1 MAKNKGKT
9 STLNI
14 KRYIKNRSVKAGKAP
29 GTLIHIG
36 EKREN
41 VKISLIDYNKDN
53 FIEKPLG
60 KVSEGLVYKNE
71 GNVAW
76 IDVEGVNDPA
86 VIECIGE
93 YFGSHHLM
101 LEDMLN
107 MDQRPK
113 IEIHKDHIFIVVK
126 MLSYNEI
133 NSQVEVEQ
141 VSIIFGPHF
150 LISLQEGKEGDVFE
164 PVRERIRKGTK
175 IREKGTDYLAYCLID
190 VIVDNYF
197 IILEKIGEQM
207 EHLDLLLMNDPGP
220 AVLQEIYNLK
230 REIIFLR
237 KTIWPMRELVS
248 KFERDDSNLINEG
261 TKKYLRDAYEHVIQ
275 IIDNEETFR
284 DMISGMMDLYLSVL
298 SNKMN
303 EIMKVLSIIGTIF
316 IPLTFIAGVYGM
328 NFEYMPEL
336 KSHYGYAA
344 VWIIMLVIALIMLG
358 FFKKN
363 KWI

>member
-1 MAKNKGKT
+1 MTT
-9 STLNI
+9 SPLKI
-14 KRYIKNRSVKAGKAP
+14 KKYMKKRSVKSGLAP
-29 GTLIHIG
+29 GSLVHVG
-36 EKREN
+36 EHFREK
-41 VKISLIDYNKDN
+41 VKIELIDYSKTNCEVKHLKS
-53 FIEKPLG
+53 IE
-60 KVSEGLVYKNE
+60 EGLKFKDV

-76 IDVEGVNDPA
+76 IDVEGVHDPD
-86 VIECIGE
+86 VIQCIGQ
-93 YFGSHHLM
+93 YFGSHQLI

-107 MDQRPK
+107 TDQRPK
-113 IEIHKDHIFIVVK
+113 IEVHNDFIFIVLK
-126 MLSYNEI
+126 MLSYNEK
-133 NSQVEVEQ
+133 SFEVETEQ
-141 VSIIFGPHF
+141 VSIIFGKHF
-150 LISLQEGKEGDVFE
+150 LISLQEGKDGDVFD
-164 PVRERIRKGTK
+164 PVRERIKKGTK

-190 VIVDNYF
+190 VIIDNYF
-197 IILEKIGEQM
+197 LILEKIGDKM
-207 EHLDLLLMNDPGP
+207 EDLDNKLLNNPTP
-220 AVLQEIYNLK
+220 QVLQDIYSLK

-237 KTIWPMRELVS
+237 KTIWPMRELVG
-248 KFERDDSNLINEG
+248 KFEREDSQLINDG
-261 TKKYLRDAYEHVIQ
+261 TRKYLRDAYEHVIQ

-336 KSHYGYAA
+336 KSHYGYFG
-344 VWIIMLVIALIMLG
+344 VWVVMIAIALIMLG

>member
-1 MAKNKGKT
+1 MAKKKTKT
-9 STLNI
+9 SSLNI
-14 KRYIKNRSVKAGKAP
+14 KRYIKSRSDKAGQAP

-36 EKREN
+36 DKKEN
-41 VKISLIDYNKDN
+41 VKISLIDYSKDVY
-53 FIEKPLG
+53 IEKPLNSI
-60 KVSEGLVYKNE
+60 KEGLVYKDK
-71 GNVAW
+71 GSVAW
-76 IDVEGVNDPA
+76 IDVEGISDPS
-86 VIECIGE
+86 VIQSIGE
-93 YFGSHHLM
+93 YFGSHQLM

-113 IEIHKDHIFIVVK
+113 IEIHKDHIFIVLK
-126 MLSYNEI
+126 MLSYNEA

-141 VSIIFGPHF
+141 VSIIFGEHF
-150 LISLQEGKEGDVFE
+150 LISLQEGKEGDVFN
-164 PVRERIRKGTK
+164 PIRDRLRKGTR
-175 IREKGTDYLAYCLID
+175 IREKGTDYLAYSLID

-197 IILEKIGEQM
+197 LILERIGDQM
-207 EHLDLLLMNDPGP
+207 EHLDLLLLNNPGP
-220 AVLQEIYNLK
+220 AVLQEIYSLK

-237 KTIWPMRELVS
+237 KTIWPMRELVG
-248 KFERDDSNLINEG
+248 KFERDDSPLINEG
-261 TKKYLRDAYEHVIQ
+261 TRKYLRDAYEHVIQ

-336 KSHYGYAA
+336 KSHYGYPA
-344 VWIIMLVIALIMLG
+344 VWIIMILIALIMLG
-358 FFKKN
+358 FFRKN